1 MPVPSREQSQALLA
15 PAPDPPAWQGWAVRI
30 RAVMDWVYE
39 LGPSVVA
46 ACLLLLAFYFT
57 PLPPIAAKAP
67 LSVPPVQA
75 SVQSIASQPAAAETA
90 VSPPTP
96 AATPSPAVP
105 VKLLSAEVLAAKYA
119 DHNWAAQIAI
129 ALVCALLVVTV
140 AVRYLILASRP
151 KVSD

>member
-1 MPVPSREQSQALLA
+1 MSEAERAALQQKHRDFSENYLEKLINIELAMPVPSREQSQALLA

-46 ACLLLLAFYFT
+46 VCLLLLAFYFT

-90 VSPPTP
+90 VS
-96 AATPSPAVP
+96 
-105 VKLLSAEVLAAKYA
+105 
-119 DHNWAAQIAI
+119 
-129 ALVCALLVVTV
+129 
-140 AVRYLILASRP
+140 
-151 KVSD
+151 